1 MKTPFTLLTKHS
13 DCHPSKR
20 GKEIERFGQSDFQ
33 NRLGIFMDILSP
45 ESRYGVHVYERD
57 DLATAL
63 YRSLAN
69 QWQTESGEA
78 DWSTTDTLWAEQT
91 GLARRQI
98 DRVRRSLVQDG
109 LLLHER
115 RGFPAESWYRVR
127 GVRRRAK
134 TVSEFSY
141 CPGLSRHIGYKAT
154 ALFCWLIE
162 LDKHFDTQGYF
173 FHLKMTD
180 IQRSLGLSRYQVDQ
194 ARKKLIAHDLMK
206 ERFWGIPAVREFR
219 LRLEGLER
227 LISEGGA
234 SQ

>member
-1 MKTPFTLLTKHS
+1 
-13 DCHPSKR
+13 
-20 GKEIERFGQSDFQ
+20 
-33 NRLGIFMDILSP
+33 MDILSP
-45 ESRYGVHVYERD
+45 ESRYGVRVYESD

-69 QWQTESGEA
+69 QWQTDSGGVDWCAA
-78 DWSTTDTLWAEQT
+78 DALWAEMT

-98 DRVRRSLVQDG
+98 DRVRKSLVQEG

-127 GVRRRAK
+127 RLRNRAK

-141 CPGLSRHIGYKAT
+141 WPGLSRHFGYKAA

-162 LDKHFDTQGYF
+162 LDKQFDTQGYF
-173 FHLKMTD
+173 FHLKMAD

-194 ARKKLIAHDLMK
+194 ARKKLIEREMMK

-227 LISEGGA
+227 LISEGGETR
-234 SQ
+234 